1 MCPRDRSST
10 SQCPLDTYSFAEYTK
25 LAEGDKS
32 NCYILIDGIIYKVT
46 EWLPRHP
53 AGPDVI
59 KNFSGKDATH
69 VFRANH
75 PKSTY
80 NYLAKYKFGTVSDYN
95 TSEVYQAFN
104 ALSDE
109 IYSSSLMDTNYFWYF
124 GKLMISFAILAF
136 AVAFYKIGGDSSSV
150 TLQLI
155 GGALL
160 GIYFQQTA
168 FLGHDTGHNGISH
181 DRFCDTMF
189 GVLVGPA
196 MTGISIGW
204 WKDSHNTHHSV
215 PNVVQNDPD
224 IQHLPVFAV
233 TPRFFASVY
242 SFYHKRVMKFDD
254 VARFLVSY
262 QHYLFYPV
270 MALARFNLY
279 AQSMIYMLVK
289 VRKIQVT
296 LSDFKLF

>member
-10 SQCPLDTYSFAEYTK
+10 ASHSLGSYSFAEFTK
-25 LAEGDKS
+25 LAESDRE
-32 NCYILIDGIIYKVT
+32 NCYLLIDGLIYKVT
-46 EWLPRHP
+46 DWLPKHP

-59 KNFSGKDATH
+59 KNLSGKDASH

-80 NYLAKYKFGTVSDYN
+80 NYLAKYKFGAVSDYGN
-95 TSEVYQAFN
+95 SEIIQAFN
-104 ALSDE
+104 AFADE
-109 IYSSSLMDTNYFWYF
+109 IYSSTLMKTNYWWFF
-124 GKLMISFAILAF
+124 GKTLISFAILAF
-136 AVAFYKIGGDSSSV
+136 AIAFYKIGGDSSNV
-150 TLQLI
+150 GLQLI

-160 GIYFQQTA
+160 GIYLQQTA

-181 DRFCDTMF
+181 DRFYDTMY

-215 PNVVQNDPD
+215 PNVVQYDPD

-233 TPRFFASVY
+233 TPRYFHSLY
-242 SFYHKRVMKFDD
+242 SHYHKRVMKFDGA
-254 VARFLVSY
+254 ARFLVSY
-262 QHYLFYPV
+262 QHFLFYPV

-279 AQSMIYMLVK
+279 VQSMIYMLFK
-289 VRKIQVT
+289 VRNIAKI
-296 LSDFKLF
+296 FPAC